1 MNCRLKTNYLQCVAK
16 QNVFLLGPTCC
27 ACWPLLGR
35 GHRSCAGVAQGN
47 IFHQQPFSA
56 TPPSAHAVTS
66 VICASK
72 KQLKEGWHWTF
83 ARELVTPA
91 LCGLCGEQQSRGLA
105 QGHCLGQCAL
115 SAQVWAGPSAA
126 LLWDAAEH
134 RDTCLFVSKIFLFS
148 VGRSPSEPEKFK
160 KPCNGM
166 GGESLT

>member
-1 MNCRLKTNYLQCVAK
+1 M
-16 QNVFLLGPTCC
+16 FLLGPTCC

-47 IFHQQPFSA
+47 IFHQRPFSA
-56 TPPSAHAVTS
+56 TPPYAHAVTS

-72 KQLKEGWHWTF
+72 KELKEGWHWTF

-105 QGHCLGQCAL
+105 QGYCRCSQHRYGLAPVQHCCG
-115 SAQVWAGPSAA
+115 
-126 LLWDAAEH
+126 WDAGEH
-134 RDTCLFVSKIFLFS
+134 RDTCLFVSKMFLFS
-148 VGRSPSEPEKFK
+148 LGRSPSEPEKFK

-166 GGESLT
+166 GGESLA